1 MSKDLELYKIFYTV
15 AYYKNISRAAAALFI
30 SQPAVSKSI
39 KNLEQ
44 VMNVKLFSRNS
55 KGVTLTTEGKIFYE
69 YIEKALHIISDG
81 ENVLT
86 QLKNKEQGMITIG
99 VSTTLCK
106 HFLLPHLKPFMI
118 QYPNIQI
125 KIINKTTFDTL
136 KHIDQGI
143 IDLGIV
149 SHPFNLNSYSFLK
162 LADIQDIFVAESD
175 YLKKI
180 NIVEP
185 NEIFSKGIFMLLE
198 SDNITRQYID
208 QFFIE
213 NNICIQ
219 PEIEI
224 NTMDFLI
231 EFAKI
236 GLGITVVIKSFITAE
251 LTEGRLIE
259 IPVSPAIPSR
269 TVGIIYDKNKS
280 LSIAA
285 QTFLSYFKT
294 LMLTEKVIIQK

>member
-1 MSKDLELYKIFYTV
+1 MSEDLDLYKIFYTV
-15 AYYKNISRAAAALFI
+15 AYYKNISRAAEALFI

-39 KNLEQ
+39 KNLEK
-44 VMNVKLFSRNS
+44 VTSVKLFSRNS
-55 KGVTLTTEGKIFYE
+55 KGVTLTTEGEIFYE
-69 YIEKALHIISDG
+69 YIERALHIISDG
-81 ENVLT
+81 ENALAR
-86 QLKNKEQGMITIG
+86 LKNKEQGMITIG

-106 HFLLPHLKPFMI
+106 HFLLPHLKPFMD
-118 QYPNIQI
+118 QYPKIQI

-149 SHPFNLNSYSFLK
+149 SRPFNLDSYTFMK
-162 LADIQDIFVAESD
+162 LADIQDIFVAEPE
-175 YLKKI
+175 YLKTI

-185 NEIFSKGIFMLLE
+185 NDIFSKCAFMLLE

-208 QFFIE
+208 HFFIE
-213 NNICIQ
+213 NNVFIK

-224 NTMDFLI
+224 NNMDFLI

-236 GLGITVVIKSFITAE
+236 GLGITVVIKSFIENE

-259 IPVSPAIPSR
+259 IPVSPSIPSR

-294 LMLTEKVIIQK
+294 LT